1 MKQSDYSSG
10 SDMTPIREQIIAAL
24 AARLNAERANSII
37 DTLPARSI
45 WDGSDGLVER
55 NRYGGVSVT
64 TELTVET
71 VHQADRD
78 HRKWSSQGNAIL
90 AQLITEATGSDRTLG
105 GIAEDIAY
113 TGATIYYPDEGS
125 DVIGVDL
132 VLAVRWSHKI
142 GDPYSQ

>member
-1 MKQSDYSSG
+1 MRQNDYSSG

-78 HRKWSSQGNAIL
+78 HHQWSTQGNTIL
-90 AQLITEATGSDRTLG
+90 AELIATATGTDRTLG
-105 GIAEDIAY
+105 GLAEDVAY
-113 TGATIYYPDEGS
+113 AGGTIYYPEEGS
-125 DVIGVDL
+125 DIIGVDL
-132 VLAVRWSHKI
+132 VLAVRWSHRI